1 MIHNA
6 PPRFTF
12 GRVLATPGAL
22 EAIRAS
28 GQSESEFLGRHAQAD
43 WGELS
48 DEDRQLNDDAVAGGS
63 RILSA
68 YRTNQG
74 TKLWII
80 TEAADDRGNRAATTI
95 LLPEEY

>member
-1 MIHNA
+1 MIHTA
-6 PPRFTF
+6 ASKFSL
-12 GRVLATPGAL
+12 GQLLATPGAL
-22 EAIRAS
+22 EAIHAS
-28 GQSESEFLGRHAQAD
+28 GQTESEFLSRHAQAD

-48 DEDRQLNDDAVAGGS
+48 DEDRHLNDDAVADGS